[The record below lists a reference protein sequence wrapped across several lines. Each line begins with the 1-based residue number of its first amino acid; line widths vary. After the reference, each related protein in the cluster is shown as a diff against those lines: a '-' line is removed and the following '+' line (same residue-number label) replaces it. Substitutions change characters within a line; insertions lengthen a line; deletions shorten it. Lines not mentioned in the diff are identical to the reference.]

1 MAQVTAQ
8 CVNDA
13 CSKRAMEP
21 NLKDLYENY
30 KTPANCKY
38 CCVPK
43 VNLKLWHDF
52 SKELKSNDLD
62 VQELQK
68 GITKASQPIL
78 QLFDSA
84 LKAHKDKSLMDP
96 DVLLPLVTDAVILPL
111 FLHLLNEVSFLTR
124 DR

>member
-1 MAQVTAQ
+1 
-8 CVNDA
+8 
-13 CSKRAMEP
+13 MEP